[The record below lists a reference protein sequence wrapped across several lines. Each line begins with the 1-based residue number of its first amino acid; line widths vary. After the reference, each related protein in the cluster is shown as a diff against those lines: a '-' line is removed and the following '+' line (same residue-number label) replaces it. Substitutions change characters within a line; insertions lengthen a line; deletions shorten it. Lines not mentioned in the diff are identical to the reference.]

1 MDKILLK
8 MVSLLNPLLQKTGVD
23 TLQLNEIL
31 RIKLLMDNRR
41 PKTIFGNKKAKE
53 GSKASSSIF
62 SNIMVVVMGLMMSFV
77 LFISKMPLAGQTLY
91 FSIFMVMMAL
101 TLISDFTTVLIDTR
115 DQFIISPRPVNDR
128 TVAMARFLHITL
140 YVTRIALLQGL
151 PGILLVAFIDGSL
164 AIPVFFVQVIE
175 ATLLSV
181 LLVNLV
187 YFILIKLVNPQRFKD
202 IISYVQI
209 AFSICIFAVYYLVPK
224 LINISSLKH
233 IDLLSHTWVYF
244 LPPVWISSLN
254 EILFHAAMANLT
266 MVLLAIT
273 GLITPIIGIWFVAK
287 VLAPGF
293 NRSLAIINTADG
305 NSVNAATAKKQYKID
320 FRDKLANLI
329 APEPIENAG
338 FKITWKLAARTREF
352 KMKVFPAFAY
362 VPIYFLYFAFNGKGA
377 SLSEKYETMKGNAS
391 YIFLIYLT
399 TFVLSSILQNV
410 SQSAKYKSA
419 WVYYTLPI
427 DQPGKILAGMYK
439 AIIVLYFIPYCLIL
453 SITTII
459 IWGPITINDILL
471 AFSLSTIY
479 GMLMALFLVKGL
491 PFSKPI
497 MVKAGGGKMIVS
509 FVIMGFIVALGFGH
523 RFLIKWETLIWA
535 LIIPAILINWIMFN
549 QYKKQTWDAIELADM
564 DG

>member
-8 MVSLLNPLLQKTGVD
+8 VVSFLYPMLQKTGVD
-23 TLQLNEIL
+23 TIQLNEIL
-31 RIKLLMDNRR
+31 RVKLLMDNRR
-41 PKTIFGNKKAKE
+41 PKTVFGNKK
-53 GSKASSSIF
+53 SKPGKPPSALA
-62 SNIMVVVMGLMMSFV
+62 SNIMIVVMGLMMSFV

-140 YVTRIALLQGL
+140 YVIRIALLQGL
-151 PGILLVAFIDGSL
+151 PGILLVAFIDGTL
-164 AIPVFFVQVIE
+164 AIPIFFIQVIE

-187 YFILIKLVNPQRFKD
+187 YFILIKLVDPQKFKD
-202 IISYVQI
+202 IISYIQI
-209 AFSICIFAVYYLVPK
+209 AFSICIFAVYYLVPR

-233 IDLLSHTWVYF
+233 IDLLSHQWVYF
-244 LPPVWISSLN
+244 LPSVWIAGFN
-254 EILFHAAMANLT
+254 ELLFHAARANLT
-266 MVLLAIT
+266 VVLLAIT
-273 GLITPIIGIWFVAK
+273 GLIFPIIGIWFVAK

-293 NRSLAIINTADG
+293 NRRLAIISTADG
-305 NSVNAATAKKQYKID
+305 NSSSIATTKKQYKVD
-320 FRDKLANLI
+320 LRDKLANLV
-329 APEPIENAG
+329 APDAIENAG

-377 SLSEKYETMKGNAS
+377 SFSEKYETMKGNAS

-439 AIIVLYFIPYCLIL
+439 AIIVLYFIPYCLVL
-453 SITTII
+453 SIVTVIV
-459 IWGPITINDILL
+459 WGPTTINDILL
-471 AFSLSTIY
+471 ALTISIAY
-479 GMLMALFLVKGL
+479 GILMALFLVKGL

-497 MVKAGGGKMIVS
+497 MAKAGGGKMIVS
-509 FVIMGFIVALGFGH
+509 FVIMGLIVALGFGH
-523 RFLIKWETLIWA
+523 RYLIKWENLIWI
-535 LIIPAILINWIMFN
+535 LIIPALLIDWLMFHH
-549 QYKKQTWDAIELADM
+549 YKKQSWDDIELADM

>member
-1 MDKILLK
+1 MDKLLLRL
-8 MVSLLNPLLQKTGVD
+8 VGLLNPMLKKTGVNIEQ
-23 TLQLNEIL
+23 LQEIL
-31 RIKLLMDNRR
+31 RVKLLMDNRR
-41 PKTIFGNKKAKE
+41 PRAVFGGKAKA
-53 GSKASSSIF
+53 GKAPNPILA
-62 SNIMVVVMGLMMSFV
+62 NILIVFMGGLMCIV
-77 LFISKMPLAGQTLY
+77 LFISKMPLTGQTLY

-101 TLISDFTTVLIDTR
+101 TLISDFTTVLIDNR

-128 TVAMARFLHITL
+128 TVAMARFLHVTL
-140 YVTRIALLQGL
+140 YIIRIALLQGL
-151 PGILLVAFIDGSL
+151 PGILVIAFIDGAP
-164 AIPVFFVQVIE
+164 AIPLFLFQVIE

-187 YFILIKLVNPQRFKD
+187 YFILLKVVSPQKFKD

-209 AFSICIFAVYYLVPK
+209 GFSISIFAVYYLVPRLVSVSVFK
-224 LINISSLKH
+224 N
-233 IDLLSHTWVYF
+233 IDLLSHKWTYL
-244 LPPVWISSLN
+244 LPPVWIASLN
-254 EILFHAAMANLT
+254 EVIFHADRANLII
-266 MVLLAIT
+266 VVLAIV
-273 GLITPIIGIWFVAK
+273 GLIFPIIGIWFVAK

-293 NRSLAIINTADG
+293 NRKLAIVGTADG
-305 NSVNAATAKKQYKID
+305 NDIATKKQYKTD
-320 FRDKLANLI
+320 FRDKLANI
-329 APEPIENAG
+329 VATDPIENAG

-362 VPIYFLYFAFNGKGA
+362 VPIYFIYFTFNGKGET
-377 SLSEKYETMKGNAS
+377 LGDKYERLQHNST

-439 AIIVLYFIPYCLIL
+439 AIIVIYFIPYCLII
-453 SITTII
+453 SIATVV
-459 IWGPITINDILL
+459 IWGPSTINDVIL
-471 AFSLSTIY
+471 AFTISTIY

-509 FVIMGFIVALGFGH
+509 FVILGLIAALGFGH
-523 RFLIKWETLIWA
+523 VFIAKWEMAVWL
-535 LIIPAILINWIMFN
+535 LIIPMLLINWIMFS
-549 QYKKQTWDAIELADM
+549 QYKKQSWDAIELADV
-564 DG
+564 D